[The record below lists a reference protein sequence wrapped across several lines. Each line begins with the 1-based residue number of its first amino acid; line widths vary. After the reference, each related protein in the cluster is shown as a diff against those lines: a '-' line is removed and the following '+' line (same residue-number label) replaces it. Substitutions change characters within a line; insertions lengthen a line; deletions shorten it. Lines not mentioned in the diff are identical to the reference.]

1 MQLTLFTQEQ
11 PYGKT
16 SQEPCQAT
24 KEPTSVSSSQVW
36 LRSGRLHKSTPCWTR
51 NTSESPNVDEEYFS
65 SLSLILQPAKDV
77 PTRYYLSSR
86 AAEGIMRRAD
96 RRGKILPEILK
107 QALIQ
112 VMGRG
117 SDCSPS
123 ATTPAMTPPQQSKP
137 ETTNT

>member
-16 SQEPCQAT
+16 SPEPSQAT
-24 KEPTSVSSSQVW
+24 KEQTSASSSQVW
-36 LRSGRLHKSTPCWTR
+36 LRSGRIRKSTPCWTR
-51 NTSESPNVDEEYFS
+51 NTSESPNVEEEYFS

-77 PTRYYLSSR
+77 PTRYYLSPR

-96 RRGKILPEILK
+96 RRGKILPEMLK
-107 QALIQ
+107 KALMQ
-112 VMGRG
+112 LMDKG

-123 ATTPAMTPPQQSKP
+123 VTTQTTTLPQQSKQ
-137 ETTNT
+137 ETINM